1 MFDWFT
7 GNSALTFAHPW
18 LLLLLLGVPLLAY
31 LRGKRGPAAALTFSS
46 TASLRAIGKKSAAR
60 AGKILRTLLLASLAV
75 FVIALARPQ
84 LGKSLTQIEASGI
97 DIILALD
104 VSGSMLT
111 KDFTIGGQEA
121 TRVDAI
127 REVTRKFIE
136 GRPNDRIGI
145 IAFAGRPYVVS
156 PMTLDHDWLLQN
168 LDRVRI
174 GLVEDGTAIG
184 SAIAAAAN
192 RLNDKHSKSR
202 VLVLLTDGE
211 NNAGKIPPN
220 TAAEAVKA
228 LKIHFYAIG
237 AGINGIAPAPI
248 FTTRGP
254 LTDALGNILY
264 ENQRVEFNESG
275 LREVAKIADG
285 KFFRATDTASL
296 EQIYTDID
304 KLEKSTV
311 SVKKYQQYRDLFP
324 ICLMSGCG
332 LLVPQLAGTVNRPR
346 RMIRFGLQL
355 LGFALAIVSLAQ
367 PRWGYTFEDVKRK
380 GLDLLIAVDTSR
392 SMLSNDVQPN
402 RLERVKL
409 AVQDLINELQGD
421 RVGLIAFAGR
431 AFLQAPLT
439 IDYDAVVEAIN
450 DLDTKSIPEG
460 GTNNS
465 GYGRRWPNSL
475 REGLRRSSR

>member
-1 MFDWFT
+1 MRRRGSSKEVNLQLFDWWPA
-7 GNSALTFAHPW
+7 NSALTFARPW
-18 LLLLLLGVPLLAY
+18 LLLLLLGIPLLAY

-46 TASLRAIGKKSAAR
+46 TVTLRAIGKQGAAR
-60 AGKILRTLLLASLAV
+60 AGKMLRALLLATLAL
-75 FVIALARPQ
+75 FVIALAQPQ
-84 LGKSLTQIEASGI
+84 LGKSLTQVEASGI
-97 DIILALD
+97 DIMLVLD

-111 KDFTIGGQEA
+111 KDFTIGGEQA

-127 REVTRKFIE
+127 REVTREFIE

-168 LDRVRI
+168 LERVRI

-184 SAIAAAAN
+184 SAMASAAN
-192 RLNDKHSKSR
+192 RLNDKRSKSH

-228 LKIHFYAIG
+228 LKVHFYAIG

-248 FTTRGP
+248 FTNRGP

-264 ENQRVEFNESG
+264 ENQRVQFNETG

-285 KFFRATDTASL
+285 KFFRATDTESL
-296 EQIYTDID
+296 EQIFNDID

-324 ICLMSGCG
+324 LCLMGGCG
-332 LLVPQLAGTVNRPR
+332 LFLVQILLSQTV
-346 RMIRFGLQL
+346 
-355 LGFALAIVSLAQ
+355 
-367 PRWGYTFEDVKRK
+367 WK
-380 GLDLLIAVDTSR
+380 
-392 SMLSNDVQPN
+392 
-402 RLERVKL
+402 KL
-409 AVQDLINELQGD
+409 
-421 RVGLIAFAGR
+421 
-431 AFLQAPLT
+431 P
-439 IDYDAVVEAIN
+439 
-450 DLDTKSIPEG
+450 
-460 GTNNS
+460 
-465 GYGRRWPNSL
+465 
-475 REGLRRSSR
+475 